1 MESIY
6 LIKNNVFL
14 FWTYL
19 VLKVIDVRQRELYF
33 IGTVQFLRDIGKI
46 VFSVLA
52 LFEAIKQKNRIEL

>member
-33 IGTVQFLRDIGKI
+33 IGTVQFLCDIGKI
-46 VFSVLA
+46 VFAVLA